1 MEKKNYRQLIIMS
14 LAVLLSAVIQAFSLT
29 SFSVPAGI
37 YPAGITGLSRLV
49 SDILR
54 DYFSIDL
61 PFFYLYMVINIVLA
75 IIVYRHIGKL
85 FTIFSVLQ
93 TTLASIF
100 SSIMPPMQ
108 FLEDPLLI
116 AIFGGL
122 INGFAIS
129 IALTEGA
136 SSGGTDF
143 LSIYYSNKF
152 HRSMWDYIFGF
163 NCIMIFVAGLLYH
176 WEIAAYSIIFQYVS
190 NQIISKRHK
199 RYTHQAIIIVT
210 RQPGDV
216 IESILN
222 NVRHGITK
230 IDAQGAYNGEEQTL
244 LYTVVNAYQTNEVV
258 KYALEGDPK
267 AFIET
272 RNTLNVYGNYYQKP
286 LD

>member
-1 MEKKNYRQLIIMS
+1 MEKRDNKKLIIMTG
-14 LAVLLSAVIQAFSLT
+14 AVILSAIVQAFSLT
-29 SFSVPAGI
+29 SFSIPAGI
-37 YPAGITGLSRLV
+37 YPSGITGFSRLV

-54 DYFSIDL
+54 DYLHINL
-61 PFFYLYMVINIVLA
+61 PFFYLYLAINMVLA
-75 IIVYRHIGKL
+75 AIVYKEIGKL

-93 TTLASIF
+93 TTLVSIL
-100 SSIMPPMQ
+100 SSFMPPMQ
-108 FLEDPLLI
+108 FLQDPLLV

-122 INGFAIS
+122 INGFGIS
-129 IALTEGA
+129 IALTQGA

-152 HRSMWDYIFGF
+152 HRSMWDYVFAF
-163 NCIMIFVAGLLYH
+163 NGVMIFVAGLLYH

-190 NQIISKRHK
+190 NLIISKRHK

-210 RQPGDV
+210 KDPDKV
-216 IESILN
+216 IDTILS

-230 IDAQGAYNGEEQTL
+230 ISAQGAYNGEAQTM
-244 LYTVVNAYQTNEVV
+244 LYTVVNTYQTSEVV
-258 KYALEGDPK
+258 RYALEGDPK

>member
-1 MEKKNYRQLIIMS
+1 MNKNNTKQILTMT
-14 LAVLLSAVIQAFSLT
+14 LAVIVSAAFQAFALT

-37 YPAGITGLSRLV
+37 YPSGISGLSRLV
-49 SDILR
+49 SDILK
-54 DYFSIDL
+54 DFFNFDL
-61 PFFYLYMVINIVLA
+61 PFFYLYLLINVILA
-75 IIVYRHIGKL
+75 AIVYKHIGKL

-93 TTLASIF
+93 TTLVSVF
-100 SSIMPPMQ
+100 SSFFPSFVI
-108 FLEDPLLI
+108 LEDPLLI

-122 INGFAIS
+122 ISGFGIS
-129 IALTEGA
+129 IALTHGA

-143 LSIYYSNKF
+143 LSIYYSNKY
-152 HRSMWDYIFGF
+152 HRSMWDYVFGF
-163 NCIMIFVAGLLYH
+163 NAVLIFIAGLLYH
-176 WEIAAYSIIFQYVS
+176 WEIAAYSIIFQYTS
-190 NQIISKRHK
+190 TQIVSKRHK

-210 RQPGDV
+210 KRPQEV
-216 IESILN
+216 IDSILK

-230 IDAQGAYNGEEQTL
+230 IKAQGAYKGDDEVL
-244 LYTVVNAYQTNEVV
+244 LYTVVNAFQTSEVV